1 MPPGLA
7 LQLLCLEEMGGGRS
21 RLLCARWNKS
31 RSTRFVAVLL
41 RSSTKLEPP
50 FFYCPETVGMMT
62 SVLAITRLIGRKN
75 SQMTEAERQR
85 TIEFILHT
93 QAQLS
98 ANDQKHDERLSRL
111 ERIAKLMVRTG
122 LRARKEMREQ
132 HERWRE
138 QDERWREQDARWE
151 RRYAALLESQAH
163 TDRRLDALIDI
174 VRADRN
180 GRSS

>member
-1 MPPGLA
+1 
-7 LQLLCLEEMGGGRS
+7 
-21 RLLCARWNKS
+21 
-31 RSTRFVAVLL
+31 
-41 RSSTKLEPP
+41 
-50 FFYCPETVGMMT
+50 
-62 SVLAITRLIGRKN
+62 
-75 SQMTEAERQR
+75 MTEAERQR

-111 ERIAKLMVRTG
+111 ERIAKLMVRAG

-132 HERWRE
+132 NERWRE

-151 RRYAALLESQAH
+151 RRYAAVLESQAH
-163 TDRRLDALIDI
+163 TDRRLDALIGI